1 MLERLQQIRDYY
13 NLPQQLF
20 AQKLELSPS
29 TISSIFTGRTKPGNN
44 LVQAIHRAFPEIN
57 IVWLMFGEG
66 EMMLEDTEKFSTN
79 ANTDIEQNQIS
90 SSFPNFVEGGNAT
103 SSSDTPSLFPDV
115 AMGGRES
122 LAGRGM
128 AKSTAL
134 SSEMQLAM
142 LSQLANAKQL
152 DKPQRKIKE
161 IRVFYDDGTFEAFA
175 PLTK

>member
-66 EMMLEDTEKFSTN
+66 EIQRNPRLMQIQVLSKIKYRPPFLTLWKGATPHLRQILLPSFLMQQWGGRKAWQGEEW
-79 ANTDIEQNQIS
+79 QNQRFYRRKCS
-90 SSFPNFVEGGNAT
+90 WRCFPSWPMRSNLT
-103 SSSDTPSLFPDV
+103 S
-115 AMGGRES
+115 
-122 LAGRGM
+122 
-128 AKSTAL
+128 L
-134 SSEMQLAM
+134 SE
-142 LSQLANAKQL
+142 K
-152 DKPQRKIKE
+152 
-161 IRVFYDDGTFEAFA
+161 
-175 PLTK
+175 

>member
-90 SSFPNFVEGGNAT
+90 PSFPNFVEGGNAT
-103 SSSDTPSLFPDV
+103 SSPDTPSLFPDA

>member
-1 MLERLQQIRDYY
+1 
-13 NLPQQLF
+13 
-20 AQKLELSPS
+20 
-29 TISSIFTGRTKPGNN
+29 
-44 LVQAIHRAFPEIN
+44 
-57 IVWLMFGEG
+57 
-66 EMMLEDTEKFSTN
+66 
-79 ANTDIEQNQIS
+79 
-90 SSFPNFVEGGNAT
+90 
-103 SSSDTPSLFPDV
+103 
-115 AMGGRES
+115 MGGRES
-122 LAGRGM
+122 LAGKGM

>member
-57 IVWLMFGEG
+57 IVWLMFGE
-66 EMMLEDTEKFSTN
+66 DTEKFSTN
-79 ANTDIEQNQIS
+79 ANTDIEQHQIS

-103 SSSDTPSLFPDV
+103 SSPDTPSLFPDA